1 MGGSVITSS
10 ESLSRFADAT
20 DTPARRAALID
31 LIKAKQLHKAVN
43 TESLRQG
50 LERLACSAGDDSED
64 VERLLAVATLQ
75 RVAASAPPI
84 RKAVRSLMTD
94 AVTRP
99 LPSPHE
105 LPEVDDRLYAAKS
118 WRVVP
123 SAWSPDVLA
132 TAAALEESGEAA
144 RRECVEGTVE
154 LAGDISEAISALR
167 KALLAVRFD
176 TKKPGDSLGRRLT
189 RVAGALAAVLSG
201 AEKAVGEN
209 AGRELSELLDQGFRV
224 VGRPESAAV
233 RTAVVEQVAVLTH
246 AIVRADFS
254 HADRGKTYEAM
265 SVVSEWFAAR
275 EWREMCMS
283 SKAISHVRQD
293 VQKSLLSLA
302 RRGETDNRLRQA
314 LATVAGSREKADAIC
329 REMAVEHPGIPDD
342 TRDWLAGVSKRTS
355 IAGAVEDQER
365 SIDEVLAELHIAM
378 TRLTRAADRVRSD
391 VLPEVAIVL
400 PQQERA
406 LSRLAGLVGAM
417 DNKLSLV
424 VKWRSLRLRGTV
436 GEEVE
441 YSPVEHRLDA
451 GVRSRHVRL
460 LTPVVERISE
470 DGVPRVVL
478 KATVEPVGEP
488 RAQEGGSSV

>member
-1 MGGSVITSS
+1 MITSS
-10 ESLSRFADAT
+10 ELLSRFADAA
-20 DTPARRAALID
+20 DTPARRAVLID
-31 LIKAKQLHKAVN
+31 LIKAKQLHKAVT
-43 TESLRQG
+43 TESLRRG
-50 LERLACSAGDDSED
+50 LERLAASARDDRED

-75 RVAASAPPI
+75 RAAASAPPI

-99 LPSPHE
+99 LSSLHE
-105 LPEVDDRLYAAKS
+105 LPDVDDRLYAAKS

-132 TAAALEESGEAA
+132 TAAAIEESGEAA
-144 RRECVEGTVE
+144 RRECVEGLVE
-154 LAGDISEAISALR
+154 LAGDISEAISVLR
-167 KALLAVRFD
+167 KALLAVKFD
-176 TKKPGDSLGRRLT
+176 TKKPGDSLGRRVT
-189 RVAGALAAVLSG
+189 RVIGALTAVLSG
-201 AEKAVGEN
+201 TEKPVGDN
-209 AGRELSELLDQGFRV
+209 AGRELSELLDRGFRV
-224 VGRPESAAV
+224 VGRPESAVV
-233 RTAVVEQVAVLTH
+233 RTAVVEQAAVLTH

-254 HADRGKTYEAM
+254 HADRDKTYEAM
-265 SVVSEWFAAR
+265 SVVSEWFAAH
-275 EWREMCMS
+275 EWQEMCMS
-283 SKAISHVRQD
+283 SKAISRVRQD

-302 RRGETDNRLRQA
+302 RRDETDNRLRQA

-329 REMAVEHPGIPDD
+329 RAMAVEHPGIPDD
-342 TRDWLAGVSKRTS
+342 ARDWLAGVSKRTS
-355 IAGAVEDQER
+355 IASAVESQER

-378 TRLTRAADRVRSD
+378 TRLARATDRVRSD

-417 DNKLSLV
+417 DNKLSLA

-478 KATVEPVGEP
+478 RATVEPVGDP
-488 RAQEGGSSV
+488 RAQAVGASA

>member
-1 MGGSVITSS
+1 MITSS
-10 ESLSRFADAT
+10 ELLSRFADAR

-31 LIKAKQLHKAVN
+31 LIKTKQLHKTVS
-43 TESLRQG
+43 TESLRRG
-50 LERLACSAGDDSED
+50 LERLADSARDDSED

-75 RVAASAPPI
+75 RAAASAPPI
-84 RKAVRSLMTD
+84 RKAVRSLMTG
-94 AVTRP
+94 AVIRP
-99 LPSPHE
+99 LSGLHE
-105 LPEVDDRLYAAKS
+105 LPDVDDRLYAAKS

-123 SAWSPDVLA
+123 TAWSPEVLA

-144 RRECVEGTVE
+144 RRESVEGLVE
-154 LAGDISEAISALR
+154 LAGDISEAISVLG
-167 KALLAVRFD
+167 KALLAVKFN
-176 TKKPGDSLGRRLT
+176 TKKPGDSLGRRLA
-189 RVAGALAAVLSG
+189 RVIGALTAVLSG
-201 AEKAVGEN
+201 AEKPVGEN
-209 AGRELSELLDQGFRV
+209 AGRELSALLDRGFRV

-254 HADRGKTYEAM
+254 HADRDKTYEAM
-265 SVVSEWFAAR
+265 SVVSEWFATH
-275 EWREMCMS
+275 EWQEMCVS
-283 SKAISHVRQD
+283 SKAISRVRQD

-329 REMAVEHPGIPDD
+329 RAMAVEHPGIPGDA
-342 TRDWLAGVSKRTS
+342 RDWLAGVSKRTS
-355 IAGAVEDQER
+355 IASAVESQER

-406 LSRLAGLVGAM
+406 LSRLAGLVEAM
-417 DNKLSLV
+417 TNKLSLAV
-424 VKWRSLRLRGTV
+424 TWRSLRLRGTV

-478 KATVEPVGEP
+478 RATVEPVGNP
-488 RAQEGGSSV
+488 RAQAVGASA